1 MYKFDKRCFAL
12 CKACRVDD
20 KVESIDRFV
29 NKGMATLV
37 DEGTEIY
44 TNNKSPFD
52 NEMDDFV
59 FAGDSGPRPIE
70 AKLKWMVQENKAMSW
85 ERANK
90 VGHVLHAFENARFA
104 TEHKALVRLY
114 WRLKR
119 SADLSMVA
127 TREPKYMLEKMPVKE
142 HVAKNTGSLFDRG
155 TSLLRGADESIQIAN
170 RSGAPLIETLKDA
183 KPSRDLSEMP
193 LTEMLA
199 QVTPRDR
206 SDTPLAQAD

>member
-70 AKLKWMVQENKAMSW
+70 AKLKWMVQ
-85 ERANK
+85 
-90 VGHVLHAFENARFA
+90 
-104 TEHKALVRLY
+104 
-114 WRLKR
+114 
-119 SADLSMVA
+119 VA
-127 TREPKYMLEKMPVKE
+127 THRWNRVAQISQFTRQ
-142 HVAKNTGSLFDRG
+142 VAKIRG
-155 TSLLRGADESIQIAN
+155 IIN
-170 RSGAPLIETLKDA
+170 
-183 KPSRDLSEMP
+183 DLCGMVYCLSK
-193 LTEMLA
+193 
-199 QVTPRDR
+199 
-206 SDTPLAQAD
+206 